1 MEEVREIGRGQV
13 MEGFKGHEQH
23 FKLYPV
29 FDWEP
34 VEILEDRGDVIS
46 VAGMGE
52 QTSSRVLDVLE
63 FSEYSGRCPIEDA
76 VAVVE
81 S

>member
-13 MEGFKGHEQH
+13 MKGFKGDEQQ

-29 FDWEP
+29 FDCEP
-34 VEILEDRGDVIS
+34 VEILEERSEVIS

-52 QTSSRVLDVLE
+52 QTSSTVLN
-63 FSEYSGRCPIEDA
+63 FSE
-76 VAVVE
+76 
-81 S
+81 